1 MGPWGCKELD
11 MTEGQTLS
19 LTQTGQA
26 VEMQC
31 HLSQKRKIAC
41 CTQKGRAL
49 QILTWVTHH

>member
-41 CTQKGRAL
+41 
-49 QILTWVTHH
+49 